1 MRYLYSPLFLFIIL
15 CYTRSIVFLVCTVVV
30 FAFRECRWEIPETK
44 KKRRKNVLGSNGN
57 DGVEVVL
64 LIRTRALSYIYSL
77 IFSSL
82 YIHLNRKR
90 DGGFCYLNARP
101 FLASFSA
108 KFDFH

>member
-1 MRYLYSPLFLFIIL
+1 MFEEVTISILSRLLFLHFANAAGK
-15 CYTRSIVFLVCTVVV
+15 FLK
-30 FAFRECRWEIPETK
+30 P

-82 YIHLNRKR
+82 YTHLNRKR

-101 FLASFSA
+101 FFSQLQCQI
-108 KFDFH
+108 KKIQ